1 MLIDYLFRDVR
12 RLNEYACQINPALTV
27 TEKTKEWTVGLSLAG
42 PKAEGKQTEK
52 VRPMTDH
59 EKAILTLE
67 FLRSNS
73 AIHEGRPVP
82 PLDKSGPQCP
92 DNSFTQKSFVHER
105 CRAVRVCVPQK
116 AVEGGIAFAFWVSQG
131 FERDK
136 ACDMICLLE
145 DVASEDRPVWSGG
158 SPSAYS
164 LLQALLYY
172 ADSRAKRIA
181 ISENT
186 KPWPNDSSCAFPLP
200 GYMSSFWFS
209 LAPEQII
216 EEWGCI
222 VSQPRNIEVVYR
234 IREARIFPHEAPRS
248 GYEIFGYPLWIAADQ
263 SSGYPA

>member
-1 MLIDYLFRDVR
+1 MLTEYLFRDVR
-12 RLNEYACQINPALTV
+12 RLNEYASQINPALTV

-82 PLDKSGPQCP
+82 PLKNGLPCL
-92 DNSFTQKSFVHER
+92 DNSFAQKAFVYER
-105 CRAVRVCVPQK
+105 CRAFRVSVPQK
-116 AVEGGIAFAFWVSQG
+116 AVEGAVAFAFWVSQG
-131 FERDK
+131 FEHDK

-145 DVASEDRPVWSGG
+145 DVAAEDKPVWSGG
-158 SPSAYS
+158 TPSAYT
-164 LLQALLYY
+164 LLQALLHY
-172 ADSRAKRIA
+172 AGPREEKSAIAVDS
-181 ISENT
+181 N
-186 KPWPNDSSCAFPLP
+186 PWPRDSSSSFPLP
-200 GYMSSFWFS
+200 SYLTASWFS
-209 LAPEQII
+209 EQPEMIV

-234 IREARIFPHEAPRS
+234 IRETRIFPHEAPRK
-248 GYEIFGYPLWIAADQ
+248 GYEIFGYPLWIAADY
-263 SSGYPA
+263 SSG